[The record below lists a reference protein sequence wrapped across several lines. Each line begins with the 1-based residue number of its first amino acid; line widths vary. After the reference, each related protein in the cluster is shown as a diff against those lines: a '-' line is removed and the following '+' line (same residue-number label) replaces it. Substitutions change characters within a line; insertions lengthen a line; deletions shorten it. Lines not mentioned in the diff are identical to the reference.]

1 MQNKS
6 QHRNVIPATPMG
18 VAGTQTSA
26 PQQSTWGRGIRFF
39 VTVAGGTAGGG
50 TDSLMLC
57 AVPPGRNVAIPIA
70 GFSGVN
76 LLSVNG
82 TVMADFY
89 PGAWLP
95 PVGQTPAVAL
105 GNLIGVA
112 GIEIPMTWAVR
123 VTMGAA
129 DNAIITVDAEMYP

>member
-6 QHRNVIPATPMG
+6 QHRNVIPQTTMG
-18 VAGTQTSA
+18 VAGVQTSA
-26 PQQSTWGRGIRFF
+26 PQEATWGRGIRFF

-95 PVGQTPAVAL
+95 PTGQVPAVTL

-129 DNAIITVDAEMYP
+129 DNAVITVDAEMMP